1 MPGQLIGHKFTGSGS
16 VIRFGVVV
24 IGIIFPETVLLVLLL
39 DLKRPGLMG
48 CGFIGCTSIYSVNRL
63 DSAILALQQESC
75 LQMSVYI

>member
-1 MPGQLIGHKFTGSGS
+1 MPGQLICHKFTGSGS

-48 CGFIGCTSIYSVNRL
+48 CGFIGCIYSVNRR

>member
-48 CGFIGCTSIYSVNRL
+48 CGFIDCIYSVNRR